1 MRGYDDGDDDDD
13 DNDDDNE
20 HALGEI
26 INISSTPL
34 LINLYLFPRLSP
46 CFKKR
51 QINGPSFDVQ

>member
-1 MRGYDDGDDDDD
+1 MRGYDDDDDDDD

-34 LINLYLFPRLSP
+34 LINLYLFPRLSA
-46 CFKKR
+46 CLKK
-51 QINGPSFDVQ
+51 DK